1 MPKKAAP
8 ALSNDQIRAVMLQYF
23 YDRNQNATSVRGKKG
38 SAVTIKVIRAELKQL
53 HGLTVQQVM
62 GNLRYLISQ
71 GWVEE
76 REIQKDVPLR
86 TGTVVPSVT
95 TYYAITAA
103 GIDKIEGPGE
113 FTRDPF
119 HGIKIEATGQNII
132 TVGDGNQV
140 NAVYKDVSEAL
151 SGLADQVR
159 ACGALKEAEK
169 LGYVADI
176 QSIQTQLAKH
186 EPNRS
191 VLRTLWDGLKQL
203 ATVDGVTGAFERAAS
218 VLRPLLGGG

>member
-1 MPKKAAP
+1 MAKKTAP
-8 ALSNDQIRAVMLQYF
+8 MTTNDQIRRAMLQYF
-23 YDRNQNATSVRGKKG
+23 YNRNKNATSIMGKRG
-38 SAVTIKVIRAELKQL
+38 SAVRISDVKAELKEQ
-53 HGLTVQQVM
+53 HALTQQEVQS
-62 GNLRYLISQ
+62 NLTYLLSQ

-76 REIQKDVPLR
+76 KEIKKEVR
-86 TGTVVPSVT
+86 AKGGTLIPSVT
-95 TYYAITAA
+95 KFYQITAA

-119 HGIKIEATGQNII
+119 HGIRIEATGQNII
-132 TVGDGNQV
+132 TVGDGNHV

-169 LGYVADI
+169 LSYVADI
-176 QSIQTQLAKH
+176 QSIQTQLAKP

-203 ATVDGVTGAFERAAS
+203 ATVDGVAGAFERAAS